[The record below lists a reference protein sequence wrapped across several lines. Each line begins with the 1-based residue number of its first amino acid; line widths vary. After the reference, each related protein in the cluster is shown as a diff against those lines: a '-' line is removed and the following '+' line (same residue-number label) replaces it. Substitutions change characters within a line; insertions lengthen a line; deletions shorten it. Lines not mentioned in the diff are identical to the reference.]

1 MNSSKKVL
9 SIVIP
14 VYNEEKTIGIVLD
27 NLNKLTIPD
36 VEKEIIVVD
45 DGSNDK
51 SKKIVEEKKGIVK
64 GLIFIPHEVNKGK
77 GAAVQTGL
85 SAAKGD
91 FLMVQDADLEYDTND
106 IPKLL
111 KPILEGR
118 ATVVYGTRLRRM
130 PNVKKE
136 EKSGRF
142 LLHYLGNRWLSLI
155 TSVLYLSW
163 VTDMETCYK
172 LFTKDSFKGI
182 KLKSRT
188 FDFEPEITAKLLKK
202 GLKILEIDIN
212 TKPRGYDEGK
222 KLHTFRDGFKAL
234 WTLVKYRFIS

>member
-1 MNSSKKVL
+1 MNLSKKVL

-14 VYNEEKTIGIVLD
+14 VYNEEKTIGIVLS
-27 NLNKLTIPD
+27 NLNKLTIPN
-36 VEKEIIVVD
+36 VNKEIIVVD
-45 DGSNDK
+45 DGSIDS
-51 SKKIVEEKKGIVK
+51 SKKIVTSLKNKIK
-64 GLIFIPHEVNKGK
+64 GLRFIQHERNKGK

-85 SAAKGD
+85 NEAKGD
-91 FLMVQDADLEYDTND
+91 VLMVQDADLEYDTND
-106 IPKLL
+106 IPRLL
-111 KPILEGR
+111 KPILEGK
-118 ATVVYGTRLRRM
+118 ANVVYGTRLRRM

-136 EKSGRF
+136 EKTGRF
-142 LLHYLGNRWLSLI
+142 FLHYFGNRWLSLV
-155 TSVLYLSW
+155 TSILYFNW

-172 LFTKDSFKGI
+172 LFSRKSFEGI

-188 FDFEPEITAKLLKK
+188 FDFEPEITAKFLKK

-234 WTLVKYRFIS
+234 WTLVKYRFMS

>member
-1 MNSSKKVL
+1 MNSSKKTL

-14 VYNEEKTIGIVLD
+14 VFNEEKTIGTVLA
-27 NLNKLTIPD
+27 NLSNLKISN

-45 DGSNDK
+45 DGSKDK
-51 SKKIVEEKKGIVK
+51 SRKIVEGLKGKVK
-64 GLIFIPHEVNKGK
+64 GLSFIKHEVNKGK

-85 SAAKGD
+85 EAATGD
-91 FLMVQDADLEYDTND
+91 VLMVQDADLEYDIND
-106 IPKLL
+106 IPRLL
-111 KPILEGR
+111 KPILDGK
-118 ATVVYGTRLRRM
+118 ANVVYGTRLRRM

-136 EKSGRF
+136 EKTWRF
-142 LLHYLGNRWLSLI
+142 FLHYIGNRWLSLV
-155 TSVLYLSW
+155 TSVLYFSW

-172 LFTKDSFKGI
+172 LFSKESFSGI

-188 FDFEPEITAKLLKK
+188 FDFEPEITAKFLKK

-234 WTLVKYRFIS
+234 WTLLKFRFVS